1 MYALSIFSLFIYK
14 NLFPKGLREYILWGK
29 FFFAFNCYFM
39 SKITNVNGPMYV
51 TTAQI
56 VDTEI
61 NIGRKKS

>member
-1 MYALSIFSLFIYK
+1 M
-14 NLFPKGLREYILWGK
+14 GK